1 MPFGFHLT
9 VDTLPSGC
17 LSAESERRSRLGCI
31 RRFQL
36 RARLGAS
43 LFVLPASE
51 ALPRFWI
58 WCSTSEHQWDL
69 NHLIWALPS
78 AHYAVC

>member
-43 LFVLPASE
+43 LFVLPGQRGITPLLDM
-51 ALPRFWI
+51 ALHIRAPVGFEP
-58 WCSTSEHQWDL
+58 T
-69 NHLIWALPS
+69 
-78 AHYAVC
+78 